1 MSQIIRLQNSLTL
14 LFVRRTS
21 AEPLTQHKHENT
33 CFQHFSSR
41 SRRSAWF
48 ARFTI
53 PKYTKRPARSLLVRI
68 YPGKVSYIRAYTVP
82 LAAGV
87 FLERGVIG
95 ANGGGISTG
104 AFLLLGVDGILKGR
118 VPARGFLTGGSIL
131 SSCLL
136 NTAFLA

>member
-1 MSQIIRLQNSLTL
+1 MRIHASS
-14 LFVRRTS
+14 TS
-21 AEPLTQHKHENT
+21 RVEVTRGNFHASATQL
-33 CFQHFSSR
+33 R
-41 SRRSAWF
+41 
-48 ARFTI
+48 
-53 PKYTKRPARSLLVRI
+53 RPARSKLVRI
-68 YPGKVSYIRAYTVP
+68 HPGKASYIRAYTVP

-87 FLERGVIG
+87 LLERGVIG

-104 AFLLLGVDGILKGR
+104 AFLLLGVDGTLKGR